1 MSQGIDWK
9 EVGTLVDS
17 LYGSVDRLQA
27 MFAGRKFTLDGHL
40 VGSLGEVIA
49 AYMFD
54 LELNA
59 ASTRGHDAI
68 AHDGRQVEIKFTQG
82 KSVAIRHEPAHLLV
96 LQRLRGKSLTVVFNG
111 SGEIAWQ
118 NAGKLGSNGQ
128 RPISIT
134 KLKALDSKIASEIKL
149 PIVRPTPI

>member
-1 MSQGIDWK
+1 MNQKVDWK
-9 EVGTLVDS
+9 EVGTLIDS
-17 LYGSVDRLQA
+17 LYSSVDRLQA

-54 LELNA
+54 LKLNT
-59 ASTRGHDAI
+59 ASTQGHDAI

-82 KSVAIRHEPAHLLV
+82 KSVAIRHEPSHLLV

-111 SGEIAWQ
+111 SGEVAWQ

-128 RPISIT
+128 RRISIT
-134 KLKALDSKIASEIKL
+134 KLKALDTNVPPEAKL
-149 PIVRPTPI
+149 LVVRPAPI

>member
-1 MSQGIDWK
+1 MNQDIDWK

-17 LYGSVDRLQA
+17 LYGSVDRLQS

-54 LELNA
+54 LELNT
-59 ASTRGHDAI
+59 ASMQGHDAI

-134 KLKALDSKIASEIKL
+134 KLKVLDSKVSPEFKL
-149 PIVRPTPI
+149 PIVRPAPI